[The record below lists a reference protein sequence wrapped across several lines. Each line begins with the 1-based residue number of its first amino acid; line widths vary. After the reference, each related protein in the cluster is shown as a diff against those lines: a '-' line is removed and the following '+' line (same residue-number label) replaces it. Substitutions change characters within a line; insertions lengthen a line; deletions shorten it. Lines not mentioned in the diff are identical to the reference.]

1 VSDATFFPGIKA
13 GSDGHRERHPPSSLS
28 FYIMLP
34 ALALILSVAATACMV
49 SGQATYNGGYTDAT
63 QVRLRIGNG
72 GAGQS
77 GLIGAWANAFIQYM
91 VQKNGTQP
99 FLVSAVVFPCLRG
112 D

>member
-1 VSDATFFPGIKA
+1 
-13 GSDGHRERHPPSSLS
+13 
-28 FYIMLP
+28 MLLAV
-34 ALALILSVAATACMV
+34 ALLLSVAASAFMV
-49 SGQATYNGGYTDAT
+49 SAQATYNGGYTDAK

-99 FLVSAVVFPCLRG
+99 FLVSAVVFPCLRC